1 MISFL
6 FYFVSI
12 ASCFCVSIGQTEIAN
27 LNRSMKETE
36 IAANRDRYLRDKTT
50 TECDRVVG
58 DNSRLEQEIIELK
71 KQLDQVGQPFC

>member
-1 MISFL
+1 
-6 FYFVSI
+6 
-12 ASCFCVSIGQTEIAN
+12 
-27 LNRSMKETE
+27 MKETE